1 MSSAFDSS
9 LASARISK
17 FWELSAR
24 FGQEDSA
31 KNIYL
36 NEIVSDRYTLVNGL
50 QILRDELQFAGASI
64 SDLKACGADLS
75 LPSVV
80 TTLAYTNCGD
90 RIHQGESTRTYRDV
104 VASRFATL
112 SEIGELK
119 TETFFPTGGGT
130 DDGATLAHV
139 TIAHQLD
146 ETWRTQI
153 YEGNSQSFVL
163 AALDLKT
170 HVGRLD
176 LDEQIIYG
184 KTQESLWREPRAACG
199 AIVGALTHFNPRNI
213 VHQRLRRDIGEDNYE
228 FLSTRQILADDGTDI
243 TMAVAAAIVAIRGL
257 EKTAMALGKEMDERG
272 MAHLTATT
280 TVNVPFRDDPVI
292 YLARATVF
300 NGIIRIQGLGA
311 DASKYSG
318 KILNHLG
325 EKHLLLIY
333 DDLDN
338 DNLPIEEI
346 PYRTK
351 KTVAAADDHHL
362 ETTVLEVESGD
373 LGVESGELTVGEI

>member
-1 MSSAFDSS
+1 MSSAFDPS
-9 LASARISK
+9 LASARIDK

-64 SDLKACGADLS
+64 SDLKACAADLS

-146 ETWRTQI
+146 ETWRSQI
-153 YEGNSQSFVL
+153 YAGNSQSFIL

-176 LDEQIIYG
+176 LGEQLIYG

-199 AIVGALTHFNPRNI
+199 AIVGALTHFNSRNI
-213 VHQRLRRDIGEDNYE
+213 VHQRLRRDIGEENYE
-228 FLSTRQILADDGTDI
+228 FLSSQQILADDGTDI

-257 EKTAMALGKEMDERG
+257 EKTAIALGKEMDERG

-300 NGIIRIQGLGA
+300 NGLIRIQGLGA

-318 KILNHLG
+318 KIIHHLG
-325 EKHLLLIY
+325 EKHLQLIY

-338 DNLPIEEI
+338 DNLAIEEI
-346 PYRTK
+346 PYRTRK
-351 KTVAAADDHHL
+351 PVVQTYDPQLDITVIDL
-362 ETTVLEVESGD
+362 GSGE
-373 LGVESGELTVGEI
+373 LGVENGV